1 MLGLI
6 IATVYGA
13 IIYFLGEPTTLAQ
26 SFLSATHFLF
36 WWYVVT
42 CSIQAVLVLLV
53 FLGLI
58 GGATYGGSQVGGF
71 LGGILGFFCGGA
83 FSVLLLVIFTIHA
96 ACFIAGAYLLN
107 HSLTLQAEGPPL
119 WNTTKLIIGG
129 LLVLLGLIMSKGSN
143 KRSKRD

>member
-6 IATVYGA
+6 IAAIYGA

-26 SFLSATHFLF
+26 SFLSATSFLF

-42 CSIQAVLVLLV
+42 CSIQAILVLLV
-53 FLGLI
+53 FLGFI

-71 LGGILGFFCGGA
+71 LGGILGFFSGGA
-83 FSVLLLVIFTIHA
+83 FSVILLVIFAFHA
-96 ACFIAGAYLLN
+96 ACFIVGAYLL
-107 HSLTLQAEGPPL
+107 HHAATLEPMVGDR